1 MSRPATRLL
10 AVPALLLALV
20 ACGGDEE
27 VTATETETETV
38 EVTETDAGTGTET
51 VETGTDGA
59 GDGGVE
65 LTQSCESAEGGL
77 AIRYPDGWHT
87 NDGSVLPVCSFF
99 HPEEFELPEGTEPPP
114 LAVSV
119 DREPVAF
126 EQVTG
131 DSPAVRVLTNE
142 ELDVSGRPAVRRE
155 TEATGEGLYQAGVR
169 TLEYLVDLDG
179 ETLIASTRST
189 GNLVYEQN
197 RTILD
202 RMMETLELR

>member
-1 MSRPATRLL
+1 MSRTAAALL
-10 AVPALLLALV
+10 ALSALLLALV
-20 ACGGDEE
+20 ACGGEEE
-27 VTATETETETV
+27 VTATETETVTV
-38 EVTETDAGTGTET
+38 EVTETETET
-51 VETGTDGA
+51 VETETDGA
-59 GDGGVE
+59 GNGGVD
-65 LTQSCESAEGGL
+65 LTQSCVSAEGGF

-119 DREPVAF
+119 DREPVEF

-131 DSPAVRVLTNE
+131 ESPAVRILASE
-142 ELDVSGRPAVRRE
+142 ELEVSGRPAVRRE
-155 TEATGEGLYQAGVR
+155 VEATGEGLYQAGVR
-169 TLEYLVDLDG
+169 ALEYLVDLDG

-189 GNLVYEQN
+189 GSLSYEEN

-202 RMMETLELR
+202 AMMETLELR